1 MEYCKVTFKLF
12 QYGRY
17 GSEIKKYTID
27 LPDTANYTI
36 GETIDCNLNS
46 IPSGYKL
53 CGVVSFYSNLFE
65 TWYVVGDIDYDNGS
79 FRFVVPNTTS
89 ITIQIV
95 VENIETPFY
104 TTINCKPFEYW
115 YLSSSLYN
123 KHSPQVLDVKGLYYV
138 NGSLYTTIN
147 SINDLTVDKYVLNY
161 GVTQMLQIEWT
172 EVKTYQNEAGI
183 TFENKR
189 FINST
194 DGLGPDWYNTP
205 LTLGLSYGLMKK
217 PTLISEDEDTRT
229 WYIELKAVPSRWG
242 GRGFIHENTDGGK
255 INNQDMSNLK
265 FMSNT
270 SNIRTLYCPTTTEL
284 ANLGSFLYSSDLI
297 GAVKQVSDEI
307 SSLGGSVSDY
317 IVRLI
322 MLPVTIER
330 GEQRMMSVGPYRS
343 AGVALSTVAQ
353 DGPKVTVNLGTMTI
367 NGVNGNYLDYQG
379 EYNLFLPFYGIAK
392 LSAADVVNK
401 QIGIE
406 YVINIEDGNALIRI
420 KVGNTVKYIFS
431 CNVGFNI
438 PVGAN
443 NLSDN
448 LTNAIKDLTMA
459 GVMLAL

>member
-1 MEYCKVTFKLF
+1 MVYCKVTFKLF
-12 QYGRY
+12 QYYKY
-17 GSEIKKYTID
+17 GQESVQYSID
-27 LPDTANYTI
+27 LPDTAKYTI
-36 GETIDCNLNS
+36 GETIDCNLSS

-53 CGVVSFYSNLFE
+53 CGVVGVYGE
-65 TWYVVGDIDYDNGS
+65 HYVVGDIDYDNGS

-89 ITIQIV
+89 VTIQIV
-95 VENIETPFY
+95 VENIETPRY
-104 TTINCKPFEYW
+104 TTINCTPFWFW
-115 YLSSSLYN
+115 YVNTSLYTEI
-123 KHSPQVLDVKGLYYV
+123 PIITDVKGLYYV
-138 NGSLYTTIN
+138 NGSIYTTIN
-147 SINDLTVDKYVLNY
+147 SINDLTLDNYVLNY

-172 EVKTYQNEAGI
+172 EVKTYQNEAGV
-183 TFENKR
+183 TFDNTR
-189 FINST
+189 FTSPNG
-194 DGLGPDWYNTP
+194 GLGPDWYNTP
-205 LTLGLSYGLMKK
+205 LILGINCGLMMK
-217 PTLISEDEDTRT
+217 PTLVSEDEDSRT

-242 GRGFIHENTDGGK
+242 GQSFLYRNTTDGGR
-255 INNQDMSNLK
+255 INNNMSNLK

-284 ANLGSFLYSSDLI
+284 ANLGNFLYSNDLI
-297 GAVKQVSDEI
+297 SAVKQVSDKI